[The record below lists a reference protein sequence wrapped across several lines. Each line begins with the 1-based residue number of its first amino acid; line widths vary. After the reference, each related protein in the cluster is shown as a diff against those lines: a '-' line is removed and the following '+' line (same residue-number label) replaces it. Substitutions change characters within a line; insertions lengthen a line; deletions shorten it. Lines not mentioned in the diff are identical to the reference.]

1 MQAAH
6 LHKAGLDN
14 ELACSY
20 RPIVAYSPY
29 QEATWVLGRVQRM
42 IKSPYQLCLLGS
54 TFGKQGASI
63 FLFLN

>member
-6 LHKAGLDN
+6 LHKAGLAS

-29 QEATWVLGRVQRM
+29 Q
-42 IKSPYQLCLLGS
+42 
-54 TFGKQGASI
+54 QGPWQGTK
-63 FLFLN
+63 ND